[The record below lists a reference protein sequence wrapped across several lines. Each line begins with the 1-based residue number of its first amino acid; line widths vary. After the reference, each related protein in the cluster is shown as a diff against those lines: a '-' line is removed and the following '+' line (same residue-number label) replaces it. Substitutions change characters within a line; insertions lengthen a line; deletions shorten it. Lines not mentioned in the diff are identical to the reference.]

1 MKKIIVI
8 ILFLI
13 FIFNASLTAAE
24 AKPKGNRESQLTLEF
39 MSYKDKYGTAGG
51 VAAQHKY
58 FFNENFSLAFLMGLG
73 GSWDSPVPFILGSK
87 LYWTPFET
95 KKDSIYPYLGV
106 GFAKAFVGDATK
118 YTLPGYDSNIGML
131 ILGLEGA
138 FWIFNA
144 HAEVASLG
152 INERFGNKD
161 ALLISLAIGLG
172 TFTF

>member
-1 MKKIIVI
+1 MSKYLAG

-13 FIFNASLTAAE
+13 LLLNNSLGAVETPQ
-24 AKPKGNRESQLTLEF
+24 KNLRESQLTLEF
-39 MSYKDKYGTAGG
+39 MSYKDKYGTGGG

-73 GSWDSPVPFILGSK
+73 GSWDSPVPFFLGSK

-95 KKDSIYPYLGV
+95 KKDSLYPYFGV

-118 YTLPGYDSNIGML
+118 YTLPGYDSNVGML
-131 ILGLEGA
+131 IFGLEGA

-161 ALLISLAIGLG
+161 ALLVSLAIGLG
-172 TFTF
+172 SFTF